1 MPEDS
6 TTSSASTNATRRA
19 SSLSAAVVS
28 AYVQPRSPIPSSE
41 ASEPPSTPPQQVEEV
56 QVTASPAHQRDL
68 HQKKRRRSSGIPPM
82 NFNNPDELSSSPNS
96 VGSAN
101 SNDSNYT
108 FTTADADADSSDSDD
123 KDLVEDE
130 TVTGIDGED
139 ITRGSSGSSSTGSSG
154 RLEEALRQA
163 ARQAGT
169 QGIDHDE
176 NGDITME
183 MAEEEVTTAFKPW
196 TKKDRLGV
204 EFVGDP
210 SALQDQEN
218 INPFSPAFKAKVRGS
233 GEEDREETMDL
244 TQAVGAIL
252 TTGVRAV
259 SAAVRSP
266 QKVRSIERLRS
277 NLTSRRSSGASSL
290 SGDETM
296 DLTVAVGGI
305 QQNQRTGLTTQQ
317 VEKHNVDS
325 EDGETTSQFH
335 SVVGGVSDRKAD
347 SHRRASG
354 GSLSNDEEMD
364 FTVTKGGILQSITE
378 RTEPIEDDTMGRDIT
393 TAIGAILP
401 QQLRSINSVQAKD
414 LMERETDD
422 GQLSG
427 SSMYRIIQNTPE
439 ADQPAETRLSEHV
452 RTVTSETGSPS
463 LIVTE
468 GQSSRRRDIKRSTSV
483 TPSRGM
489 PHSTPLNKPATP
501 SKQST
506 PMVAKPVT
514 PGKTPPAKNIS
525 MRTGSPR
532 KLFEAEIKQA
542 AYSPDMNI
550 SHTLHR
556 QNPAASGTSMLSVV
570 LKHGSKRTSGLGL
583 DGVRM
588 RSPRVTELLERRG
601 SIVDSTEAF
610 TAPSQPQANVRFVD
624 PYILEQEVDHERI
637 EDQRRE
643 GGLYSLTQEVDDQD
657 SVIQNDATT
666 SLKDKIESLTPQK
679 KKGKLNG
686 RKSLH
691 VGAAKGLLG
700 KRPAELDDDED
711 DEDRTPK
718 RLRGRESS
726 PVKKVRLPAPP
737 TKNATTG
744 RMTRSSRVSLSETE
758 ANARLSSPVGGI
770 SPVKSSRVPTAKDQ
784 PRFKTTEMKL
794 SPAKA
799 ALFSMLK
806 TESDAAAAFDSPQ
819 GADRVHLQDF
829 LNLTSIRFMELTT
842 TKRRHTIAPNGSL
855 DSVPRTLEDGAVGA
869 LPLDVSSGLEETV
882 IAGACTLP
890 MLDLY
895 QHVSTEPKY
904 RTSAY

>member
-1 MPEDS
+1 
-6 TTSSASTNATRRA
+6 
-19 SSLSAAVVS
+19 
-28 AYVQPRSPIPSSE
+28 
-41 ASEPPSTPPQQVEEV
+41 
-56 QVTASPAHQRDL
+56 
-68 HQKKRRRSSGIPPM
+68 M
-82 NFNNPDELSSSPNS
+82 NFNNPDEFSSSPNS

-101 SNDSNYT
+101 SNDSNHT

-130 TVTGIDGED
+130 TITEIDGDD
-139 ITRGSSGSSSTGSSG
+139 ITRRSSGSSSTGSSG

-183 MAEEEVTTAFKPW
+183 MADEEVTAAFKPW
-196 TKKDRLGV
+196 TNKDRPGV
-204 EFVGDP
+204 EFVGKP

-218 INPFSPAFKAKVRGS
+218 INPFSPAFRAKFRGS

-252 TTGVRAV
+252 TTGVQEV
-259 SAAVRSP
+259 QSS
-266 QKVRSIERLRS
+266 ERLKS
-277 NLTSRRSSGASSL
+277 NFTSRRSSGASSL
-290 SGDETM
+290 SSDETM

-305 QQNQRTGLTTQQ
+305 QQSQRIGPTKQQ
-317 VEKHNVDS
+317 VKHNVDG
-325 EDGETTSQFH
+325 EDGETTMQFN
-335 SVVGGVSDRKAD
+335 SVVGGVLDRNAD
-347 SHRRASG
+347 SLRRASG

-378 RTEPIEDDTMGRDIT
+378 RTEPIEDDTMGMDIT

-401 QQLRSINSVQAKD
+401 QQLRSINNVQAKD
-414 LMERETDD
+414 LMERETDN

-427 SSMYRIIQNTPE
+427 SSMYGIIQNTPE
-439 ADQPAETRLSEHV
+439 ADQPAETRLSEHA

-463 LIVTE
+463 LLVTE
-468 GQSSRRRDIKRSTSV
+468 GQGSRRRDIKRNTSV

-489 PHSTPLNKPATP
+489 PYSTPLSKPVTP

-506 PMVAKPVT
+506 PRVAKPVT

-556 QNPAASGTSMLSVV
+556 QNPAVSGTSTPSVV
-570 LKHGSKRTSGLGL
+570 LKQGSKRTSGLGL

-588 RSPRVTELLERRG
+588 GSPRVNELLEKRG

-624 PYILEQEVDHERI
+624 PHILEQEVDHERI

-643 GGLYSLTQEVDDQD
+643 GGLYSLTQEADDQD
-657 SVIQNDATT
+657 SVIQKDATT

-744 RMTRSSRVSLSETE
+744 RMTRSSRVSSSEIE
-758 ANARLSSPVGGI
+758 ANARLSTPVGGM
-770 SPVKSSRVPTAKDQ
+770 SPVKSSRVTTPKDQ
-784 PRFKTTEMKL
+784 LRFKDTEMKL

-806 TESDAAAAFDSPQ
+806 TESDAAAAFNSPQ

-869 LPLDVSSGLEETV
+869 LPVDVGSGLEKTV
-882 IAGACTLP
+882 TAGACTLP

-895 QHVSTEPKY
+895 QHVSTEPKC